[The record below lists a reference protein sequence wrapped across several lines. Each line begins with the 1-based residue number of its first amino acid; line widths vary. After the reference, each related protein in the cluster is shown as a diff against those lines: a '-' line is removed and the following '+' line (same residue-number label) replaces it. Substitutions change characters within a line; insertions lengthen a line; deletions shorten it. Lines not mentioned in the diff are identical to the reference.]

1 MATEHLT
8 TSDKSTNTSQ
18 INPTKQK
25 ALIQTVD
32 NPPLTTQFR
41 YSKNI
46 QRHCRE
52 GNKTTLLELSNEIVR
67 EDKRISELSNKIV
80 REDKRISELST
91 LTRYIG
97 KNCN

>member
-8 TSDKSTNTSQ
+8 TSDKSTNNSQ

-46 QRHCRE
+46 QRHCTNSRNCRE
-52 GNKTTLLELSNEIVR
+52 GNKTTLL
-67 EDKRISELSNKIV
+67 ELSNKIV
-80 REDKRISELST
+80 REDKRISELSN
-91 LTRYIG
+91 
-97 KNCN
+97 KNVREDKRISELSTY